1 MPSRWERKVV
11 STTADPRPDR
21 SAAVKEAIL
30 ISARKL
36 FTENG
41 FEATGIREIAAAA
54 DVNPAIVIR
63 HYGSKER
70 LFVQAIDGEASWL
83 GLLDGPVEGLG
94 NRVVRSV
101 VAGRRGALEVFGASV
116 RASGWTDIHD
126 HLQRSIDEEFA
137 RQLSALIDAPDAQL
151 RAHLFAAQVVGLM
164 SALSVY
170 HDSILLDADAEAVVS
185 LYGASLQGLVHPKTA
200 V

>member
-1 MPSRWERKVV
+1 M

-36 FTENG
+36 FTESG

-116 RASGWTDIHD
+116 RASGRTDIHD